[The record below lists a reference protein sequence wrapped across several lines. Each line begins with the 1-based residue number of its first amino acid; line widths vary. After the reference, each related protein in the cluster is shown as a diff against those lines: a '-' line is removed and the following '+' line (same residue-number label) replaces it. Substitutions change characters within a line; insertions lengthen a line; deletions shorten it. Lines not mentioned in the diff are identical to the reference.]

1 MEASQP
7 STGARHFNTSRS
19 LKAVKDSS
27 TIDFAYLPDFD
38 PDTSSAPVEV
48 RVPLMP
54 STSFSSIQSV
64 YEEPQQEVRSL
75 HY

>member
-1 MEASQP
+1 MEASQA
-7 STGARHFNTSRS
+7 STGTRHFNTSRS
-19 LKAVKDSS
+19 LKAIKDSS

-54 STSFSSIQSV
+54 STNFSSTQTV
-64 YEEPQQEVRSL
+64 YEEPQQEVRYL
-75 HY
+75 HH